1 MVGKKKTSFNLGA
14 QERLTFVTNL
24 KTKPESDDWRERVVE
39 VYQGETHACYSDNYV
54 ETLTQNILE
63 RLCTFVVCFDIA

>member
-24 KTKPESDDWRERVVE
+24 KTKPESDDWRKRVVE
-39 VYQGETHACYSDNYV
+39 VYHGETHACYSDSDV